1 MTRPD
6 RPRGFSLLEVLVA
19 LSVLALSM
27 MALGDLVGNALRNH
41 AYARDLDAATL
52 LARAKVAELEETYE
66 DKGFK
71 GFDETEEGDF
81 AGAGQPRFRWRA
93 EVLKPSSAMGP
104 DQLVAALLGM
114 TGGESGSQELLS
126 KLLGTG
132 GQAGPAVAPAGLLGA
147 ALQSQLTAFG
157 EALKAS
163 LRELRLTVAWK
174 DGRRA
179 RQFTVVTHLVVLHPR
194 APGGARGTAPDVP
207 PGLSAPAAQPAGSAQ
222 PGPQVPGAKPG
233 TTPSPAGS
241 QPWWRTGTGGGQ
253 R

>member
-1 MTRPD
+1 MTRPG

-71 GFDETEEGDF
+71 DFDETEEGDF
-81 AGAGQPRFRWRA
+81 AAAGQPRFRWRA
-93 EVLKPSSAMGP
+93 EVLKPSAALGP

-132 GQAGPAVAPAGLLGA
+132 GQAGPAAAPTGLLGA

-157 EALKAS
+157 EALKTS

-174 DGRRA
+174 DGRQA
-179 RQFTVVTHLVVLHPR
+179 RQFTVATHLVVIHPR
-194 APGGARGTAPDVP
+194 APGGARGSSPDVP
-207 PGLSAPAAQPAGSAQ
+207 PGLAAPAAPQTGALQPVQRAPATPGAAGQPAWRL
-222 PGPQVPGAKPG
+222 PGV
-233 TTPSPAGS
+233 
-241 QPWWRTGTGGGQ
+241 GGGQ
-253 R
+253 Q